1 MRQLR
6 INIWQYSLSLEI
18 EAGTQAAD
26 FDAIVLDNT
35 VPNNFHATSV
45 AEVQNIH
52 YLTQE
57 IAQNFQVTP

>member
-1 MRQLR
+1 
-6 INIWQYSLSLEI
+6 
-18 EAGTQAAD
+18 
-26 FDAIVLDNT
+26 

-57 IAQNFQVTP
+57 IAQNFQVEINTFDNLAEITHIWQKNRLTP